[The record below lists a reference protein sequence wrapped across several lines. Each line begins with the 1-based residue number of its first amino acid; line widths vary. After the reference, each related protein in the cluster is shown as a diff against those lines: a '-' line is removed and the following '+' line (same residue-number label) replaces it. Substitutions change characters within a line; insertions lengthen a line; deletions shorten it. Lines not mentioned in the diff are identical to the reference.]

1 MCNSHTFAIPRDQL
15 TDLQQLFGFIVNL
28 GASSSPYW
36 VVCIHVSHYHRVGS
50 ALPLKVGIDRF
61 RSSHDGIIDA
71 KTPGSRQTEKE
82 NVDPDG
88 LAAVTIQQANV

>member
-36 VVCIHVSHYHRVGS
+36 VVCIHVSHYHVFCQK
-50 ALPLKVGIDRF
+50 ALSQFI
-61 RSSHDGIIDA
+61 S
-71 KTPGSRQTEKE
+71 
-82 NVDPDG
+82 
-88 LAAVTIQQANV
+88 